1 MGYNELKKSYDN
13 ARMELAN
20 LDSELV
26 RIKGEITMAD
36 NSKSEMR
43 SHLEKQL
50 LADKAKALDNYKLS
64 KVRPVEEKISKL
76 STKLEETQSDYKQKS
91 DEITFDNVLS
101 EHSSK
106 QEILESVKDS
116 SSILTKKLQDIVG
129 KRFYKSLMKQVNTDK
144 IELDVDGIEPV
155 INYFNRSNKKLS
167 KLSTE
172 ANFLDKA
179 MQGMESLS
187 SNQENKS
194 VLIVIS
200 VILIVCTFLFPMYLS
215 IVMMLLITISIIY
228 NIFRNYSI
236 YQTLCVVLAV
246 EANID
251 KIESS
256 MHEEVSQEVEK
267 RKEELD
273 STMLPKIEQLQ
284 NQLEQARQELIDTEQ
299 EAGSSFLYDATSFEQ
314 QRVTAEQQ
322 MDERKANL
330 IMQKSRL
337 DEEIQ
342 EKVKLIKQLES
353 ELTNCTEEIKTRLMT
368 NVGTAM
374 EFSPDFVIDIKD
386 NKPVAWKHPRSS
398 SLVLYK
404 DQMELYNFIKLLI
417 VQLRGKLIP
426 SCLSIIVVDFLN
438 MGQPLQM
445 FADSSGIKG
454 GDEFMKPIFKIDFN
468 DEQWKSD
475 LDILTKDL
483 TLRQKNI
490 AVEFK
495 TIENYNKKMVE
506 LEAIP
511 EKYKFVFMIEPELS
525 SLSGLNIKQLLRI
538 GETYGIYFHLF
549 ISYKELQT
557 AKGGAEEVLENV
569 KAIYALENG
578 TIKKR
583 AKEFILSQVLAK

>member
-1 MGYNELKKSYDN
+1 MGYNELKKSYDT

-20 LDSELV
+20 LDSELT
-26 RIKGEITMAD
+26 RIKGLITNAD
-36 NSKSEMR
+36 ASKSEMQ
-43 SHLEKQL
+43 SSLEKQL
-50 LADKAKALDNYKLS
+50 LADKAKALDDYKLS
-64 KVRPVEEKISKL
+64 RIRPVEEKISKL
-76 STKLEETQSDYKQKS
+76 TSRLEETESEYKQKS
-91 DEITFDNVLS
+91 EEITFDNVLG

-116 SSILTKKLQDIVG
+116 SSVLTKKLQDIVG

-144 IELDVDGIEPV
+144 IELDVEGIEPV

-179 MQGMESLS
+179 MQGLESLS
-187 SNQENKS
+187 TNPENKA

-200 VILIVCTFLFPMYLS
+200 VILIVCTFLFPIYLS
-215 IVMMLLITISIIY
+215 TVMMLLISISIVY

-251 KIESS
+251 KIESA
-256 MHEEVSQEVEK
+256 MHEEVTQEVEQ

-273 STMLPKIEQLQ
+273 NTMLPKIEQLKEQ
-284 NQLEQARQELIDTEQ
+284 VEQAKQELIDTEQ
-299 EAGSSFLYDATSFEQ
+299 EAGSSFLYDATAFDEQ
-314 QRVTAEQQ
+314 RATAEKQ
-322 MDERKANL
+322 MDDRKANL
-330 IMQKSRL
+330 IIQKSRL

-368 NVGTAM
+368 SVGTAM
-374 EFSPDFVIDIKD
+374 EFSPDFVVDIKD

-398 SLVLYK
+398 SLILYK
-404 DQMELYNFIKLLI
+404 DQLELYNFIKLLV
-417 VQLRGKLIP
+417 VQLRGKLMP
-426 SCLSIIVVDFLN
+426 SCLSIIVVDYLN

-445 FADSSGIKG
+445 FADASGVKG
-454 GDEFMKPIFKIDFN
+454 GEEFMKPIFKIDFN
-468 DEQWKSD
+468 SEQWKGD
-475 LDILTKDL
+475 LDILAKDL

-511 EKYKFVFMIEPELS
+511 EKYKFVFMIEPEVP
-525 SLSGLNIKQLLRI
+525 SLSDLNIVQLLRI

-549 ISYKELQT
+549 ISSKQLQN
-557 AKGGAEEVLENV
+557 AKSGAEEVLENV
-569 KAIYALENG
+569 KAIYMLENG
-578 TIKKR
+578 SIKKR
-583 AKEFILSQVLAK
+583 AKEFILNQILPK